1 MNILSVASFACQ
13 FTAIFKLSMHDRS
26 FGIQH
31 GANGIKQVLLSS
43 QTEQVPSNIQ
53 AKETRYHS
61 FASVNN
67 INGIRYSLNHR

>member
-1 MNILSVASFACQ
+1 
-13 FTAIFKLSMHDRS
+13 MHDRS

-53 AKETRYHS
+53 AKETRYHMQ
-61 FASVNN
+61 
-67 INGIRYSLNHR
+67 LC

>member
-1 MNILSVASFACQ
+1 
-13 FTAIFKLSMHDRS
+13 MHERS
-26 FGIQH
+26 SDFQH

-53 AKETRYHS
+53 AQKHRYLG
-61 FASVNN
+61 FAGVDN